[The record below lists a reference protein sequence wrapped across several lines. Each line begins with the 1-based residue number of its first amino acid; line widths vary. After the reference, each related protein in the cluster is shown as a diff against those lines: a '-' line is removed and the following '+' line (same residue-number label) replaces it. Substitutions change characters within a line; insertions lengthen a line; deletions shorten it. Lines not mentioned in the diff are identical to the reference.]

1 MKLHPEDPR
10 LTSYLLGELSAQ
22 DAELVASAIQ
32 DDPALAAAIA
42 ELEEARDSLAET
54 LDLGEPRLDPEQ
66 RGRILAAARMA
77 EPKTSPFSIA
87 SLRPYLAPVAAA
99 AAIAIVAA
107 ITWRSLHGPDPA
119 VGASEPDVAETG
131 GATGDDAGTVPLP
144 VLADRADFRKPQD
157 SRQMAIPVI
166 GRQSGFVPI
175 AKTIRE
181 DRKLPDPS
189 DVRISSLLNS
199 YQLRPEGP
207 TVVAR
212 FPVSAWHPDNRSPVV
227 TTHAATAATEVLPCP
242 WKPSSVLV
250 VISLRGN
257 PSVDCEI
264 EARFVPRAETVRR
277 YRLVEN
283 RIPGGAATSSASHL
297 LRAGESSL
305 IALEVEASTASGSI
319 GSIEWNTNGRA
330 ATSVPVEL
338 DPSREPSNDAR
349 FAALL
354 CAFGLWTAN
363 DPDAHVD
370 AGLVAALAR
379 EVAAEDLPTERT
391 DFLILVDQAINL

>member
-22 DAELVASAIQ
+22 DAELVATAIQ
-32 DDPALAAAIA
+32 NDPALAAAIA
-42 ELEEARDSLAET
+42 ELEEARDSLAGS
-54 LDLGEPRLDPEQ
+54 LDLGEPRLDREQ
-66 RGRILAAARMA
+66 RARILAAARNA
-77 EPKTSPFSIA
+77 EPKASPFSFA
-87 SLRPYLAPVAAA
+87 NLKPYLAPVAAA
-99 AAIAIVAA
+99 AAIALVAA
-107 ITWRSLHGPDPA
+107 ITWRSLHGPDA
-119 VGASEPDVAETG
+119 AIGASEPDATEAAESPG
-131 GATGDDAGTVPLP
+131 GEAGSVPLP
-144 VLADRADFRKPQD
+144 ALAERADFRKPQE
-157 SRQMAIPVI
+157 SPEMAIPVI

-189 DVRISSLLNS
+189 KVRISSLLNS

-264 EARFVPRAETVRR
+264 EARFVPHTESVRR
-277 YRLVEN
+277 YRLLEN
-283 RIPGGAATSSASHL
+283 RIPSGTATPSASHL

-319 GSIEWNTNGRA
+319 GAIEWSANGRA
-330 ATSVPVEL
+330 ATAVPVEL

-363 DPDAHVD
+363 DRDAQVD
-370 AGLVAALAR
+370 AALVAALAR